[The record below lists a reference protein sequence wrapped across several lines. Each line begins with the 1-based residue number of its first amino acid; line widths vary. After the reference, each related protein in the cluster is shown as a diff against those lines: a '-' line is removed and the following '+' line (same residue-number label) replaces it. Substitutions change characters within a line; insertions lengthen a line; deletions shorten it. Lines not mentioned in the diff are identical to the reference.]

1 MKRPLETAPGERHV
15 RIQKFLSDAGVAS
28 RRHAEELI
36 EQGRVLLN
44 DEVVEKLPAF
54 VDPEHDVII
63 VDGARVR
70 VRPLAYFMVN
80 KPRGVVCTNFDPD
93 GRPRAVDL
101 LPPDMRHLFVVG
113 RLDEFSTGLLLLTND
128 GELATR
134 VTHPRY
140 GIVKLYRAEVAGEVP
155 NDLPGRLRKGVF
167 LSDGKVQAGQV
178 DILKRS
184 RQQSTIEMTMLEG
197 RSSGVRR
204 AMAKLGHKVLTLKRV
219 KIGSVALKDLPLGAC
234 REMSPHEVNAL
245 WKAVK
250 EAEAKAPPASRGRK
264 RRNRGASTGQRA
276 GRPQTANSGSRDAA
290 RPARPGETRSAARP
304 AARPMRPIAE
314 RRTGRRIVE

>member
-1 MKRPLETAPGERHV
+1 MKKPVVASPGERHV

-36 EQGRVLLN
+36 EQGRVLVN
-44 DEVVEKLPAF
+44 DEVVERLPAF
-54 VDPEHDVII
+54 VDPESDVVI

-70 VRPLAYFMVN
+70 QRPLAYFIAN

-93 GRPRAVDL
+93 GRPRAIDL
-101 LPPDMRHLFVVG
+101 LPPDMRHLFAVG

-155 NDLPGRLRKGVF
+155 NDLPARLRKGVF

-178 DILKRS
+178 EVLKRS

-219 KIGSVALKDLPLGAC
+219 KIGPVAIKDLPLGAC

-250 EAEAKAPPASRGRK
+250 ESEAKAPPAPRSR
-264 RRNRGASTGQRA
+264 RRRPGVGSPSGGNRGA
-276 GRPQTANSGSRDAA
+276 RPASGGTSRPSSQGEA
-290 RPARPGETRSAARP
+290 RPP
-304 AARPMRPIAE
+304 ARPMRPLAE